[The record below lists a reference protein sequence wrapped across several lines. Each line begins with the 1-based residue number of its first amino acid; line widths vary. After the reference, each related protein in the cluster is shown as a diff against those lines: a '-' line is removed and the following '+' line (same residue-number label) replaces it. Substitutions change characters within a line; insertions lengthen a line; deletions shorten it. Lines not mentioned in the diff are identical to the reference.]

1 MLPIHNATFIIFSL
15 LFQGPFKKLD
25 ENENK
30 TFTKYDSRRV
40 STDTLLSIDQYDEEE
55 VNDTRKIKSPHR
67 RLSKRALSYTE
78 DNIADDIKNIQSKNL
93 GIAPPMRVESIL
105 ELNEHAH
112 TDDVFHEDSV
122 PKETNDNTNTQ
133 LKNNA
138 NVPEAHKTEISLTNN
153 IYVHNAN
160 ENKIFNPKK
169 SRISPTFEKY
179 PPSMYESSSDD
190 VPIVGQNIRSLT
202 AFSVISKPSTT
213 TPRVV
218 LLEPF

>member
-1 MLPIHNATFIIFSL
+1 MSLPFTLIIFSL
-15 LFQGPFKKLD
+15 SFQGPFKKLD

-30 TFTKYDSRRV
+30 TITKYDRRV
-40 STDTLLSIDQYDEEE
+40 STDTLLSIDKYDEEE
-55 VNDTRKIKSPHR
+55 VNDTRRIKSRHR
-67 RLSKRALSYTE
+67 RFSKRALSYTD
-78 DNIADDIKNIQSKNL
+78 DNIADDISKIQSKNMDKS
-93 GIAPPMRVESIL
+93 PPMRVESIL

-112 TDDVFHEDSV
+112 TDDVFHEDTV

-138 NVPEAHKTEISLTNN
+138 NVSESHKAEISLTNN

-160 ENKIFNPKK
+160 QNKIFNSKK

-190 VPIVGQNIRSLT
+190 IPIAGQHIRSIT

>member
-1 MLPIHNATFIIFSL
+1 MSLPFTLIIFSL
-15 LFQGPFKKLD
+15 TFQEPFKKLD

-30 TFTKYDSRRV
+30 TITKYDRRV
-40 STDTLLSIDQYDEEE
+40 STDTLLSIDKYDEEE
-55 VNDTRKIKSPHR
+55 VNDTRRIKSRHR
-67 RLSKRALSYTE
+67 RFSKRALSYTD
-78 DNIADDIKNIQSKNL
+78 DNIADDTSKIQSKNVDKS
-93 GIAPPMRVESIL
+93 PPMRVESIL

-112 TDDVFHEDSV
+112 TDDVLHEDTV
-122 PKETNDNTNTQ
+122 PKETNHNTNTQ

-138 NVPEAHKTEISLTNN
+138 NVPESHKTEISLTNN

-160 ENKIFNPKK
+160 QNKIFNPKK

-190 VPIVGQNIRSLT
+190 IPIVGQNIRSVT